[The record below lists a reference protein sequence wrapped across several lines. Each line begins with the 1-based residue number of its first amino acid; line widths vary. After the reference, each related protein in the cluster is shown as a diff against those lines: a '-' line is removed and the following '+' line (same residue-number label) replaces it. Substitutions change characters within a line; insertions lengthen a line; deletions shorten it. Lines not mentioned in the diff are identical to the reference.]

1 MNNDSSGENAAEE
14 LKDRKSVFEMP
25 SIAMPV
31 RLFPKE
37 KLPMDVVGDVSGRI
51 AIIVEDMIDDVQA
64 FVRAAEVLKERGA
77 YKIYV
82 VATHGLL
89 SSDAPRLLDDSHI
102 DEVVVTNTVP
112 HEVQKMQCHKIKTVD
127 ISLLLSEAIRRI
139 HNQESMSYLFRNI
152 NVWD

>member
-1 MNNDSSGENAAEE
+1 MPNLA
-14 LKDRKSVFEMP
+14 MP
-25 SIAMPV
+25 SA

-82 VATHGLL
+82 IATHGLL
-89 SSDAPRLLDDSHI
+89 SSGLL
-102 DEVVVTNTVP
+102 
-112 HEVQKMQCHKIKTVD
+112 
-127 ISLLLSEAIRRI
+127 
-139 HNQESMSYLFRNI
+139 
-152 NVWD
+152 